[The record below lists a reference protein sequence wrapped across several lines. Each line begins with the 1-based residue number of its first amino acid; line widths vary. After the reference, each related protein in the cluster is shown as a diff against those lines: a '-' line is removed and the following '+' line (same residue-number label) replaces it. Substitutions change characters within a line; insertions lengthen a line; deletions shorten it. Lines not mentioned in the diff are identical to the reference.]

1 MTNYIKHPN
10 PLYRGNPLIEALG
23 YPLTLSE
30 LVKKSRIPYQGDLD
44 LSDTPQEYHGYY
56 QRTAID
62 NLIRFHEPRDEIYR
76 LYDIQRRMIESG
88 LVNRNPLMASKG
100 DKNGIKLMELLNA
113 IQNDLDDS
121 LSNSKGKSTKNN
133 WIQSINVR
141 KFGFHEVDHSFVFAS
156 LSGNG
161 KTTMIEN
168 INKCEEMVI
177 VHTEYIDHQGIKHK
191 LPMKQIYKLYLKLD
205 NRKGQK
211 STLLSILESV
221 DALIDTNY
229 AQINANSDVRHL
241 IAAVRKIAVIHG
253 IGLIIFDE
261 AQNLSNPAKTD
272 TIGSNERVSMKFLEE
287 IFNNIAVP
295 TFFIGTFSMLSLFS
309 REGTI
314 ARRAGKDGSLL
325 IASCEKDSPFWNRFC
340 KILFQTKFLG
350 NQRTSFDEFKYHIH
364 FLSAGLPAIAV
375 SLTRATLNF
384 LTYLD
389 PKNQDLSITALDKIY
404 KEQFEILHGPLTA
417 LRSGKFGDYEDLT
430 PMYKLERLESQLKKG
445 FERLNKIDHVD
456 SLLVGPVTI
465 KQDHRSSK
473 SDPELETKLAE
484 LSKAMNPDALLAN
497 LDSENKERNR

>member
-23 YPLTLSE
+23 YPLTIDE
-30 LVKKSRIPYQGDLD
+30 LVKKSRIPYEGNLD
-44 LSDTPQEYHGYY
+44 LSETPPEYHGYY

-88 LVNRNPLMASKG
+88 LVNRNPLITSKG
-100 DKNGIKLMELLNA
+100 NKNGIKLMALLNA
-113 IQNDLDDS
+113 IKNDLDES
-121 LSNSKGKSTKNN
+121 LSSSKGRSTKNN

-177 VHTEYIDHQGIKHK
+177 VHKEYVDHEGIKHK

-229 AQINANSDVRHL
+229 AEINANSDVRHL
-241 IAAVRKIAVIHG
+241 IAAVRKVAVIHG

-261 AQNLSNPAKTD
+261 AQNLSTPAKTD

-340 KILFQTKFLG
+340 KILFQTTFLG
-350 NQRTSFDEFKYHIH
+350 NQKTNFDDFKYHIH
-364 FLSAGLPAIAV
+364 YLSAGLPAIAV

-389 PKNQDLSITALDKIY
+389 PKNQDLSIVALDKIY
-404 KEQFEILHGPLTA
+404 KEQFEILHGPLNA
-417 LRSGKFGDYEDLT
+417 LRSGKFGDYEDLS
-430 PMYKLERLESQLKKG
+430 PMYKLERLENQLKKG
-445 FERLNKIDHVD
+445 FEKLNKIDSFE
-456 SLLVGPVTI
+456 SLLEGQVTI
-465 KQDHRSSK
+465 KKDTQSPNK
-473 SDPELETKLAE
+473 DPELSAKLAK
-484 LSKAMNPDALLAN
+484 LSEAMTPEAIIAN
-497 LDSENKERNR
+497 SGSRSEEENK